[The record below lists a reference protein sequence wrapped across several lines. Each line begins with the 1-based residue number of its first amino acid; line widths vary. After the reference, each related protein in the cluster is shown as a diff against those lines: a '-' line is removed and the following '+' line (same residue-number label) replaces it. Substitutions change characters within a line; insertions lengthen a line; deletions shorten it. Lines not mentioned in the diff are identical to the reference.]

1 MKYYDKLGLDFLA
14 TLRYNLQG
22 DNTMRR
28 NHLQRFFSSYGIN
41 HFTLDKPFQLA
52 LEYAGLESSYFNQL
66 TELGEF
72 VSTDLLE
79 ISDHIDRI
87 SKPHFQMWD
96 IDGSRM
102 DWVQLNPAHK
112 NLLEKLLDFGIVHAV
127 YSEGAPWQFH
137 YAQGYLVADPGLY
150 CTLTVTNQTAYAL
163 FKYGSP
169 EIKQR
174 FLAHY
179 LDADSSKAW
188 YGATFYTETHGGSDL
203 GANRATAKRDGGRW
217 QLTSQDKY
225 FASNA
230 GIADGALVTAR
241 PEGRPAGAKGIALF
255 FVPAYKED
263 GSPNYFIRRLKDKLG
278 TRAVPTGEVELAS
291 SEAYLIGTVEHGIYH
306 ALEVLT
312 LARLANS
319 IAAVGIARKS
329 YLEALY
335 YCQKRQAFGKKLI
348 EHPLVQKD
356 LLEMEVE
363 LEANLLLALKAIQKF
378 NVHWNETP
386 PYSSDYH
393 YARLLAHLAKNMT
406 AEMSAWVTRQAMELH
421 GGLGFL
427 DEFPV
432 ARWHRE
438 ALITS
443 IWEGTSNIQA
453 LDMLEVMAK
462 KGAHKQLFSEIEKIL
477 ATVEDEFLTKAV
489 KERLNLIT
497 QELEDL
503 VTLNT
508 NESQYYAKD
517 LLISLGELASA
528 AFLLDAGE
536 SIAETNGDQRFRK
549 VAEIYI
555 RRHLIREKLPLN
567 LLQNSDL
574 IIYLDK

>member
-1 MKYYDKLGLDFLA
+1 ML
-14 TLRYNLQG
+14 
-22 DNTMRR
+22 R
-28 NHLQRFFSSYGIN
+28 NHLCRFFSSYGVN
-41 HFTLDKPFQLA
+41 HFTIDKPLQLA
-52 LEYAGLESSYFNQL
+52 LEYAGLEPSYFNQL

-87 SKPHFQMWD
+87 SKPRLQMWD
-96 IDGSRM
+96 IDGSRI

-112 NLLEKLLDFGIVHAV
+112 NLLEKLLDFGVVRAV

-137 YAQGYLVADPGLY
+137 YAQGFLVADPGLY

-163 FKYGSP
+163 FKYGSQ
-169 EIKQR
+169 EIKQK
-174 FLAHY
+174 FLTHY
-179 LDADSSKAW
+179 LDTDSSKAW

-203 GANRATAKRDGGRW
+203 GANRATAKQAGSRW
-217 QLTSQDKY
+217 QITSQDKY

-263 GSPNYFIRRLKDKLG
+263 GSPNYSIRRLKDKLG

-291 SEAYLIGTVEHGIYH
+291 SEAYLIGTIEHGIYH

-319 IAAVGIARKS
+319 IAAVGIARKA

-335 YCQKRQAFGKKLI
+335 YCQKRKAFGKKLI

-363 LEANLLLALKAIQKF
+363 LEANLLLALKAIEKF
-378 NVHWNETP
+378 NEHWKETP

-427 DEFPV
+427 EEFPI

-438 ALITS
+438 ALITP

-462 KGAHKQLFSEIEKIL
+462 KSAHKQLFSEIQNTLSKHENG
-477 ATVEDEFLTKAV
+477 FLTNAV
-489 KERLNLIT
+489 RERMNLVNEEI
-497 QELEDL
+497 ESLFS
-503 VTLNT
+503 LNT
-508 NESQYYAKD
+508 NASQYYAKD
-517 LLISLGELASA
+517 LLTSVGELTTA

-536 SIAETNGDQRFRK
+536 CVAKSEGDHRFLN

-555 RRHLIREKLPLN
+555 RRHLLRRKLPLK

-574 IIYLDK
+574 IIHLDKTVSES

>member
-1 MKYYDKLGLDFLA
+1 M
-14 TLRYNLQG
+14 Q
-22 DNTMRR
+22 R
-28 NHLQRFFSSYGIN
+28 NHLHRFFSSYGLN
-41 HFTLDKPFQLA
+41 HFTVDKPFQLA
-52 LEYAGLESSYFNQL
+52 LEYVGLEPSYFNRL

-72 VSTDLLE
+72 VGNDLLE
-79 ISDHIDRI
+79 ISDHVDRI
-87 SKPHFQMWD
+87 SKPRLQMWD
-96 IDGSRM
+96 MDGSRF
-102 DWVQLNPAHK
+102 DWVQLNPAHQ
-112 NLLEKLLDFGIVHAV
+112 NLLEKLLDFGVVRAV
-127 YSEGAPWQFH
+127 YSEGAPWQLH

-150 CTLTVTNQTAYAL
+150 CTLTLTNQTAYAL
-163 FKYGSP
+163 FKYGSE
-169 EIKQR
+169 EIKQK
-174 FLAHY
+174 FLSHY
-179 LDADSSKAW
+179 LDSDSSKAW

-203 GANRATAKRDGGRW
+203 GANRATAKRDGSRW
-217 QLTSQDKY
+217 HVTSQDKY

-241 PEGRPAGAKGIALF
+241 PEGNPAGAKGIALF
-255 FVPAYKED
+255 FVPAYKDD

-278 TRAVPTGEVELAS
+278 TRAVPTGEVELES
-291 SEAYLIGTVEHGIYH
+291 SEAYLIGTLEHGIYH

-319 IAAVGIARKS
+319 IAAVGVARKS

-335 YCQKRQAFGKKLI
+335 YCQKREAFGKKLI

-363 LEANLLLALKAIQKF
+363 LEANLLLALKAIEKF
-378 NVHWNETP
+378 NGHWQETP
-386 PYSSDYH
+386 PYSGDYH

-427 DEFPV
+427 EEFPI

-438 ALITS
+438 ALITP

-462 KGAHKQLFSEIEKIL
+462 KGAHKLLFSELEKIL
-477 ATVEDEFLTKAV
+477 STLEDGFLTEAV
-489 KERLNLIT
+489 RERTNSITKEIEEVFSLKST
-497 QELEDL
+497 EL
-503 VTLNT
+503 
-508 NESQYYAKD
+508 QYHAKD
-517 LLISLGELASA
+517 LLISVGELASA

-536 SIAETNGDQRFRK
+536 KMAESKDDHRFRK

-555 RRHLIREKLPLN
+555 RRHLLREKLPLSI
-567 LLQNSDL
+567 LQKSDS
-574 IIYLDK
+574 IIHLDQ